1 MELVCYAKCGTCMKA
16 KKFLMANNLDYE
28 YREIIIKPLSIE
40 ELHEVYRK
48 SGLPIKKLLN
58 TSGLVYRELEMK
70 EKVKTYSDEE
80 ILKLLSQHPMLVK
93 RPVLRKEDVV
103 LIGFEE
109 QEWTEKLLKE

>member
-16 KKFLMANNLDYE
+16 KKFMMAHNLEYD
-28 YREIIIKPLSIE
+28 YREIVTSPLSLQ
-40 ELHEVYRK
+40 ELKEIYSR

-70 EKVKTYSDEE
+70 EKVKTFSDDQ
-80 ILKLLSQHPMLVK
+80 ILTLLSEHPMLVK
-93 RPVLRKEDVV
+93 RPVLLKDDAV

-109 QEWTEKLLKE
+109 NEWTEKLL

>member
-28 YREIIIKPLSIE
+28 YREIVSMPLSVE
-40 ELHEVYRK
+40 ELRDVYRK
-48 SGLPIKKLLN
+48 CGLPIKKLLN

-80 ILKLLSQHPMLVK
+80 ILKLLSEHPMLVK